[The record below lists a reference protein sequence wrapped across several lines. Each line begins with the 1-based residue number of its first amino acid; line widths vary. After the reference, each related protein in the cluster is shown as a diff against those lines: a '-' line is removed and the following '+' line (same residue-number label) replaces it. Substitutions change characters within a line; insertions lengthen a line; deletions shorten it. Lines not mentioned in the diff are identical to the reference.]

1 MKITLAIATDIPLL
15 QKLAEES
22 WRANYRDILCA
33 EQIDYMLRMMY
44 SRDELQKHFDQ
55 AKYCYHLIWDG
66 EMAVGFIGFEHD
78 YEPQTTKLHRIYLLQ
93 ECKGRGLGSLALKF
107 LEETVRN
114 YGNRRIILNV
124 NKGNPAREFY
134 SSQGYLVYDK
144 GVFDIGNGFVMDD
157 VLMEKFV

>member
-93 ECKGRGLGSLALKF
+93 ECKGCGLGSFALKF

-124 NKGNPAREFY
+124 NKENPAREFY
-134 SSQGYLVYDK
+134 SSRGYLVYDE